1 MEKSIF
7 ILTLICNAVFS
18 VETAQQKNLIQIS
31 EYLKFK
37 YLHNKGDITVQQL
50 KGMVAKIRALEIK
63 RQQESEK
70 LQRKQQDLI
79 KMQQEMHRIAME
91 QREDDL
97 KRQRIIKVYLEP
109 RAGATSFMKDFI
121 PNRIF

>member
-7 ILTLICNAVFS
+7 ILTLICTAVFS

-31 EYLKFK
+31 EYMKFK

-63 RQQESEK
+63 RQQEVEK
-70 LQRKQQDLI
+70 LQRK
-79 KMQQEMHRIAME
+79 QQEMHRIAME

-121 PNRIF
+121 PNRIFK